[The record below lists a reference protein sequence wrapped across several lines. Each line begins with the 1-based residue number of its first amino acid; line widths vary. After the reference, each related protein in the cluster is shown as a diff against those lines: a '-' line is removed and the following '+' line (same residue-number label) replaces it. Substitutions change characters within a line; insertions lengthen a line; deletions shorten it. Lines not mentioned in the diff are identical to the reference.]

1 MDRENP
7 TNRSDPGDRNGA
19 ATTRAGNGLGATNG
33 GAGNNRN
40 GHGAV
45 TGNGDAHAIGHGR
58 AQDRLAPSH
67 ALTGASAVVRPVP
80 GSEHKGMLKLVDFT
94 QPANGTV
101 SRNAD
106 QTLTFRPK
114 PGFTGKDSFDYTLRD
129 EAGTMFS
136 ATVTVAV
143 TLDAPAVKPAPVK
156 APSLRA
162 LGSVPAPRPAPTRA
176 PTPAR
181 AGEGLPRRHG
191 GPGLFPSE

>member
-1 MDRENP
+1 MCRTAFD
-7 TNRSDPGDRNGA
+7 SFCVGVSA
-19 ATTRAGNGLGATNG
+19 M
-33 GAGNNRN
+33 
-40 GHGAV
+40 
-45 TGNGDAHAIGHGR
+45 R
-58 AQDRLAPSH
+58 AQAKSEQSDITTGPVLHAQQIAAKIDRMIENAAKSNELLRLVPTRTP
-67 ALTGASAVVRPVP
+67 TGASAVVRPVP
-80 GSEHKGMLKLVDFT
+80 GGEHKGMLKLVDFT
-94 QPANGTV
+94 QPGNGAV

-106 QTLTFRPK
+106 QSLTFRPK

-143 TLDAPAVKPAPVK
+143 TLDAPAVKPAPVR

-162 LGSVPAPRPAPTRA
+162 LGSVPAPRPAPTPA